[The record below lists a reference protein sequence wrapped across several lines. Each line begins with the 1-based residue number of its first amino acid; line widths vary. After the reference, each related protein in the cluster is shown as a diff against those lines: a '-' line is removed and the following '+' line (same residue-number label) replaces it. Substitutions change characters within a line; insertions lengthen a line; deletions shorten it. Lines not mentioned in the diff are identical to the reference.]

1 MRYGI
6 VFPGCEVPFL
16 VRLGM
21 APSKMTRFYVPCP
34 TCKLPIRGRSHGTDL
49 DSHKIDFEAQRFRG
63 DEPKIIVTIDPNVP
77 SRYEATELD
86 GELGSAPTMTLLRLV
101 GGERSRDLLEYLP
114 RGRYAAEELWPKA
127 RRIYEYYLEAD
138 WERFNKAGRSMFED
152 WSDPA
157 TTHERATA
165 AHQALGL
172 VLNEMTEDDHPAS
185 KTFIDRW
192 TKKHTGALDYVAY
205 REFARADAD
214 AGGLAIAQRQVFDVL
229 DLFVQRFDSWQM
241 GILYRIIPQERLS
254 LLDGLTLFRDEFDIL
269 RDLYQQAFETIC
281 KTLRYP
287 VAAQN
292 TIKRHNPN
300 DFGNIVPQV
309 LTRKAN
315 PGNLVAFE
323 RLSNYEKLQYVAQIP
338 GMQDW
343 VGLLDNKTRNAIGHA
358 TVRHDLRTGLV
369 VSDAVPAG
377 VRYLEVAADVYGIF
391 DALRV
396 SLQVVRGIRVISSP
410 DFEKRIHDSAASVR
424 KVLELPSS

>member
-1 MRYGI
+1 M
-6 VFPGCEVPFL
+6 
-16 VRLGM
+16 
-21 APSKMTRFYVPCP
+21 
-34 TCKLPIRGRSHGTDL
+34 
-49 DSHKIDFEAQRFRG
+49 
-63 DEPKIIVTIDPNVP
+63 
-77 SRYEATELD
+77 
-86 GELGSAPTMTLLRLV
+86 
-101 GGERSRDLLEYLP
+101 
-114 RGRYAAEELWPKA
+114 
-127 RRIYEYYLEAD
+127 
-138 WERFNKAGRSMFED
+138 
-152 WSDPA
+152 
-157 TTHERATA
+157 
-165 AHQALGL
+165 
-172 VLNEMTEDDHPAS
+172 
-185 KTFIDRW
+185 
-192 TKKHTGALDYVAY
+192 
-205 REFARADAD
+205 
-214 AGGLAIAQRQVFDVL
+214 L

-269 RDLYQQAFETIC
+269 RDLYQQAFETIY